1 MNKTSPEMLRY
12 TPALAL
18 EATVSRRSLRQFH
31 FLFLAIGVSCI
42 GALGYSYFITPLPIQ
57 STLAGLGFIS
67 ASVLITVNLLRGFH
81 NAFYYRGFAEGTGPK
96 TGLTYEVARVFYHAN
111 GDVMGSFVRSPQG
124 HELMKRLGFTEANI
138 EAFLQAP
145 RTKLPVSA
153 LPIPDNHY
161 LTFRDLGMILYEVD
175 EDLRRLLSER
185 GITESIFMGTLG
197 WTTRAYYAY
206 KQEKRWWAKDNL
218 SRFAG
223 LGREWSYGTAFLL
236 QKYSRNLANNSIFSH
251 LINDNAYASE
261 KVMEIER
268 VLVRNREANV
278 LLVGEAGVGK
288 MDILLR
294 VTERVRRKLAHPE
307 LLGKRFVLL
316 DSDYML
322 AQHDTKQSF
331 ERTFIKMMQ
340 QTERA
345 GNVIM
350 VIENLSGFIRAA
362 KSIEVDIPALIEPYL
377 GATELNL
384 IFTDTPGTFHLEV
397 EQLGILRKIDVL
409 YVEPPSLLGTERL
422 LEDIARRYEKQ
433 YNITLTYPALQA
445 VAADA
450 DRYIPT
456 GVMPDKAVDLLVE
469 VMSAAS
475 QTEAEHVTEEFV
487 QEFVA
492 NKTGIPVGPIADE
505 EREIL
510 LELEDRLHE
519 RVVGQDHA
527 ITAIASAM
535 RRARAGIQDAD
546 RPLGS
551 FLFMGPTGVGKTETA
566 KALAA
571 VFFNAE
577 SAMQR
582 LDMSEF
588 SGQDGL
594 ERLLGNDATAGVLSK
609 IMQEHPYTVLL
620 LDEFEKADQGVHDLF
635 LQILDE
641 GRYTDARGTTINMRN
656 SILIA
661 TSNAGSAFIIDA
673 MRKGIALESVRE
685 DIIKQVIADGIYRPE
700 LVNRFDGVVIFE
712 PLSTGQQEVV
722 AGYLLTDLT
731 KRIAERGY
739 TLELSDDV
747 QQVIAT
753 EGYNPEFGARPMRR
767 LIQDQ
772 IEEIIARKIISG
784 ALKKGATIRITKDD
798 LPQTQP

>member
-1 MNKTSPEMLRY
+1 MNKHSPDMLRY

-18 EATVSRRSLRQFH
+18 EATISRRSLQQFH
-31 FLFLAIGVSCI
+31 ILFMTI
-42 GALGYSYFITPLPIQ
+42 GALCIGTIGYSQLISPLPIA
-57 STLAGLGFIS
+57 SAAVGIGFITGS
-67 ASVLITVNLLRGFH
+67 ILLGINLLRGFH

-96 TGLTYEVARVFYHAN
+96 SGLTYEVARVFYLAN
-111 GDVMGSFVRSPQG
+111 GDLTASFVRAPQG
-124 HELMKRLGFTEANI
+124 YELMKRLGLSSTEI
-138 EAFLQAP
+138 EAFLNAP
-145 RTKLPVSA
+145 RTKLTVSA
-153 LPIPDNHY
+153 LPLPDNHY
-161 LTFRDLGMILYEVD
+161 LTFNDLGLVIYEVD
-175 EDLRRLLSER
+175 EDLRRTLSEHSV
-185 GITESIFMGTLG
+185 TESIYTGTLG

-206 KQEKRWWAKDNL
+206 KQQKRWWAKDNL

-261 KVMEIER
+261 KVLEIER
-268 VLVRNREANV
+268 ILTRNREANV

-294 VTERVRRKLAHPE
+294 VTERVRRKIAHPE

-316 DSDYML
+316 DGDYL
-322 AQHDTKQSF
+322 LSQHDTKQAF
-331 ERTFIKMMQ
+331 ERTFLKMMQ

-350 VIENLSGFIRAA
+350 VIENFSGFVRAG
-362 KSIEVDIPALIEPYL
+362 KSIDVDIPALLEPYL
-377 GATELNL
+377 GAQELNL
-384 IFTDTPGTFHLEV
+384 IFTDTPGAFHHDI

-433 YNITLTYPALQA
+433 YHITLTYPALQA

-475 QTEAEHVTEEFV
+475 QTDAEHVTAEFV

-492 NKTGIPVGPIADE
+492 KKTGIPVGPIADE
-505 EREIL
+505 EREML
-510 LELEDRLHE
+510 LEREDRLHK
-519 RVVGQDHA
+519 RVVGQEHA

-577 SAMQR
+577 DAMQR

-594 ERLLGNDATAGVLSK
+594 ERLLGNTDTSGVLSE
-609 IMQEHPYTVLL
+609 MMHEHPYAVLL
-620 LDEFEKADQGVHDLF
+620 LDEFEKANQGVHDLF

-641 GRYTDARGTTINMRN
+641 GRYTDARGTTVNMRN
-656 SILIA
+656 TIIIA
-661 TSNAGSAFIIDA
+661 TSNAGSNFIIEAVRSGTNLD
-673 MRKGIALESVRE
+673 SVRD
-685 DIIKQVIADGIYRPE
+685 DIVKRVIAEGTYRPE
-700 LVNRFDGVVIFE
+700 LVNRFDGVIIFE
-712 PLSTGQQEVV
+712 PLSEGQQEVV
-722 AGYLLTDLT
+722 AGYLLDELT
-731 KRIAERGY
+731 SRIAERGY
-739 TLELSDDV
+739 TLNLGEEV
-747 QQVIAT
+747 KRMIAT
-753 EGYNPEFGARPMRR
+753 GGYDPEFGARPMRR

-772 IEEIIARKIISG
+772 IEEVIARKIISG
-784 ALKKGATIRITKDD
+784 ALKKGSAITITKAD
-798 LPQTQP
+798 LESAS